1 MGVCNWV
8 GVGAE
13 WVPIVKGC
21 TRWKQQMG
29 VYEWVGTGAERV
41 PLVGQWLGWLM
52 TVGVASSR

>member
-41 PLVGQWLGWLM
+41 PLS
-52 TVGVASSR
+52 VAGAADDSGCG